1 MKRFLATVL
10 TVILTIMLVVGAAAG
25 FILYRK
31 YKPSK
36 EHVDQK
42 EWYQAS
48 GDETAVFFNS
58 ERVEGVQGRYI
69 DGQTYLPLDW
79 VNKAVNE
86 KFYWDEENC
95 QIRLYTRMRKLWET
109 AESRCWSS
117 RMGRYGCSPVW

>member
-25 FILYRK
+25 FILYHK

-58 ERVEGVQGRYI
+58 ERVDTARSDCIRECGNCGKQRKAAAGAAGW
-69 DGQTYLPLDW
+69 DGMAAHQSGDCIHECADR
-79 VNKAVNE
+79 N
-86 KFYWDEENC
+86 
-95 QIRLYTRMRKLWET
+95 I
-109 AESRCWSS
+109 
-117 RMGRYGCSPVW
+117 

>member
-1 MKRFLATVL
+1 M
-10 TVILTIMLVVGAAAG
+10 GAAAG

-86 KFYWDEENC
+86 KFYWDEENS
-95 QIRLYTRMRKLWET
+95 QLI
-109 AESRCWSS
+109 
-117 RMGRYGCSPVW
+117 